1 MNTLVVIMVIVVVVW
16 TSIYTFSYAIW
27 TIKKNKAGGI
37 ALIVLSVVCVVLPL
51 YLLWT
56 RR

>member
-16 TSIYTFSYAIW
+16 ASIYTFSYAIW